1 MRFLK
6 QRWVIVALA
15 VAATAVF
22 IIYGWPKLKTAFTK
36 SPTNGANG
44 ALPPANGNGATGP
57 GTVQPGFASLQSRL
71 VGPVTASS
79 N

>member
-22 IIYGWPKLKTAFTK
+22 IVYGWPKLKTAFNK
-36 SPTNGANG
+36 SKTSNGGNG
-44 ALPPANGNGATGP
+44 GTTPANGNGT
-57 GTVQPGFASLQSRL
+57 TTQPGFASLQSRL
-71 VGPVTASS
+71 LGPVTASS

>member
-22 IIYGWPKLKTAFTK
+22 IVYGWPKLKTAFNK
-36 SPTNGANG
+36 PKNGNG
-44 ALPPANGNGATGP
+44 GNGGNGGTIPANGNGT
-57 GTVQPGFASLQSRL
+57 TNQPGFASLQSRL
-71 VGPVTASS
+71 LGPVTASS